1 MRVAPLLFA
10 ALLSVRAGPDALAYT
25 AEELVAKNLAAKGGL
40 ENLRAVHSLRLEGKM
55 LVNGDTIE
63 LTVVTLVMRPGS
75 IRYEAE
81 IQGLTQV
88 QAYDGRLA
96 WQIDP
101 FQGRKDPAK
110 LSADDAK
117 GMGEDAA
124 DFLGTLV
131 DYQGKGYTLEYL
143 GSEDIDGSPAL
154 KLRVSRQNGDTTFVY
169 LDPDQFLE
177 VRTVNRR
184 IEHGVPHETINDY
197 GDYEKVG
204 GVYLPF
210 AIDSWTKGTTDH
222 QKVQYDKA
230 QANLAIDDGVFRF
243 PAPVPPA
250 TAAPAK

>member
-1 MRVAPLLFA
+1 MRVTPLLFA
-10 ALLSVRAGPDALAYT
+10 ALLSGAGPDALAYT

-63 LTVVTLVMRPGS
+63 LTVVTLVMRPDS

-88 QAYDGRLA
+88 QGYDGRLA
-96 WQIDP
+96 WQINP
-101 FQGRKDPAK
+101 FQGRKDPEK

-230 QANLAIDDGVFRF
+230 QANVAIDDGVFRF
-243 PAPVPPA
+243 PAPAPPA
-250 TAAPAK
+250 AAAPAK

>member
-1 MRVAPLLFA
+1 MRIATLLFA
-10 ALLSVRAGPDALAYT
+10 ALLSMFAGRDALAYT

-40 ENLRAVHSLRLEGKM
+40 ENLRAIHSLRLEGKM
-55 LVNGDTIE
+55 LVNGDTLE
-63 LTVVTLVMRPGS
+63 LKVVTLVKHPDA

-81 IQGLTQV
+81 IQGLTQI
-88 QAYDGRLA
+88 QACDAGQA
-96 WQIDP
+96 WQINP
-101 FQGRKDPAK
+101 FQGRKDPEK

-124 DFLGTLV
+124 DFLVTLV
-131 DYQGKGYTLEYL
+131 DYQAKGYTLEYL
-143 GSEDIDGSPAL
+143 GSEDIEGSPAL
-154 KLRVSRQNGDTTFVY
+154 KLRVSRKNGDSTLVY

-184 IEHGVPHETINDY
+184 IEHGVPHETISDY

-204 GVYLPF
+204 GVYVAL

-230 QANLAIDDGVFRF
+230 QANVAIDDGAFRF
-243 PAPVPPA
+243 PAPVARAAA
-250 TAAPAK
+250 TTAK